1 MIPVEIN
8 SAYET
13 LEKSRSDKV
22 EWVMNETAKDRGSDG
37 FQITNGYASID
48 IYEST
53 LPQLSH
59 QADSLQEQE
68 STSGYIN
75 VT

>member
-22 EWVMNETAKDRGSDG
+22 EWVMNETVKDRGSDG
-37 FQITNGYASID
+37 FQFTDGYASTH

-53 LPQLSH
+53 LPQPSH
-59 QADSLQEQE
+59 QADSLREQE
-68 STSGYIN
+68 STLGYIN